1 MLNLD
6 YKRSWTDLFKQGG
19 DYGNNISWLNNSNYS
34 INQINFGGQ
43 TDTRLDVS
51 SIEKV
56 FMSDPISY
64 GIYNKIQDLIVLSD
78 FEVYEV
84 KRDGSISSTRP
95 AREYKQLL
103 IDTKL
108 RDRIKFGYLPAY
120 YGTGLG
126 DALTYRIKV
135 NGKLEIKTEP
145 FVMNGMRRVQIYGD
159 ENNENME
166 IKEYGVLNSS
176 GREIYRFKA
185 QDVIHHKYS
194 SPNASPYF
202 SASPGLVA
210 SKWLNLKYNILS
222 AVDANASGGF
232 KGSFFMSLDTQK
244 LQKMGFSAN
253 GLEEAKGKLK
263 EELRQANGIQNA
275 GRMVFT
281 PFPVVMQ
288 NTQMSNSEQRSNE
301 FVPLI
306 NNEIFYAYGVDPAI
320 LDKRNSKY
328 DTADQA
334 RDDLYQSCQATFK
347 TIEQD
352 VERGDLKFIDL
363 NFDNSRF
370 IFRIP
375 RQFSQEEIRI
385 KEIKNKELQIFFG
398 NLKTAN
404 ETFSVQGLIAL
415 PTEDKL
421 KSLEEQGIYIKTMG
435 KEVIDIKP
443 SAEPQLAD
451 TFTQVSHGEN
461 VNRNLDDLDE
471 VYSKYHD
478 IVNMSASELEAWS
491 NNECSK
497 EASLDRSPIQRNL
510 ILLRKSKS
518 EWTANDISNA
528 NRTISFVSRMK
539 GVEQGESVKSNSG
552 KTCPSKRDISLKN
565 WAYDPNKRQ
574 RDFWQETK
582 DRLDKSFKAVL
593 SS

>member
-1 MLNLD
+1 MLHLD
-6 YKRSWTDLFKQGG
+6 YKRNFNNLLGQG
-19 DYGNNISWLNNSNYS
+19 DSFYGNSWLNNNNYS
-34 INQINFGGQ
+34 INQIHLGGQ
-43 TDTRLDVS
+43 IDNRLNINS
-51 SIEKV
+51 LEKN
-56 FMSDPISY
+56 FISDPISY

-78 FEVYEV
+78 FEVYEI

-103 IDTKL
+103 INSKL

-135 NGKLEIKTEP
+135 EGKMEIKTEP
-145 FVMNGMRRVQIYGD
+145 FVMNGMQRIKIYAD
-159 ENNENME
+159 RNNENME
-166 IKEYGVLNSS
+166 IKEYGVLDAM
-176 GREIYRFKA
+176 GAEIYRFQA

-232 KGSFFMSLDTQK
+232 KGSFFMSLDTVK

-253 GLEEAKGKLK
+253 GLEEAKSKLK
-263 EELRQANGIQNA
+263 EELRQSNGIQNA

-281 PFPVVMQ
+281 PFPVIMQ

-301 FVPLI
+301 FIPLI
-306 NNEIFYAYGVDPAI
+306 DNEIFYAYGVDPAI

-347 TIEQD
+347 TIEHD
-352 VERGDLKFIDL
+352 VERGDLKFIDP

-385 KEIKNKELQIFFG
+385 KEVKNKELEVFFM

-404 ETFSVQGLIAL
+404 ETFSAQGLIAL

-421 KSLEEQGIYIKTMG
+421 KGMEEQGIYVKTIG

-443 SAEPQLAD
+443 SAENQLTD
-451 TFTQVSHGEN
+451 TFTQISHGEN
-461 VNRNLDDLDE
+461 INRSLENLDE
-471 VYSKYHD
+471 VYTKYHN

-497 EASLDRSPIQRNL
+497 KASLDRSPIQRNL
-510 ILLRKSKS
+510 TLLRKSKS
-518 EWTANDISNA
+518 DWTANDISNA

-539 GVEQGESVKSNSG
+539 GAEQGQPVKTDSG

-565 WAYDPNKRQ
+565 WAYDPNKNQ

-593 SS
+593 SN